1 MIVKMITKLW
11 IRMDEQSEYIN
22 RDRKYKY
29 QTEVIIEL
37 KNELEMY
44 NSRLEEVEEWISELK
59 GKTMDSPRE
68 AKWNKVF

>member
-37 KNELEMY
+37 KNELEMF
-44 NSRLEEVEEWISELK
+44 NSRLEEVEE
-59 GKTMDSPRE
+59 
-68 AKWNKVF
+68 